1 MDAIEA
7 STQINSMQ
15 VLDVRED
22 FEWDAGHIEGAVHIP
37 LAQLPSRIDELDSG
51 RPVLAVCHVGQ
62 RSAMAAAFLR
72 DRGFDVQNLEGGMD
86 AWASRNLPV
95 VQ

>member
-1 MDAIEA
+1 MKVTEA
-7 STQINSMQ
+7 ATQIDNMQ

-22 FEWDAGHIEGAVHIP
+22 FEWRSGHIDGAVHIP
-37 LAQLPSRIDELDSG
+37 LAQLPVRLEELDPA

-72 DRGFDVQNLEGGMD
+72 DRGFDVHNLEGGMD

-95 VQ
+95 V